1 MTTISGVIVWAILGM
16 LLLLIQYGIWLYLK
30 GKGRNTIGLQ
40 IGGFIANFL
49 LIFTLAWAYSSFM
62 EREYQAIAMG
72 FIFFGGATLV
82 PAVITYRL
90 SNRSLKRSKENS
102 TTTSV

>member
-30 GKGRNTIGLQ
+30 RKGRNTIGLQ

-49 LIFTLAWAYSSFM
+49 LIFSLAWAYSSFL

-72 FIFFGGATLV
+72 FLFFGGAALV

-90 SNRSLKRSKENS
+90 SNRTPKKSKENS
-102 TTTSV
+102 ETISV